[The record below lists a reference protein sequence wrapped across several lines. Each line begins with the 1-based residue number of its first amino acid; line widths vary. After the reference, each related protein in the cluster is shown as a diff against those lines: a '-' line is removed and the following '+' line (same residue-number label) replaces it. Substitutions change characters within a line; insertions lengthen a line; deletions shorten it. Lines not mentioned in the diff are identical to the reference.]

1 MKNWFTALFLKGVF
15 SSKKFW
21 YAISSVVVPVIV
33 TKLGVDEA
41 TATNL
46 FHALLV
52 LVVGQGVID
61 INKKYYLFKSKYLI

>member
-1 MKNWFTALFLKGVF
+1 MKNWFTALFLKGIF

-21 YAISSVVVPVIV
+21 YALSSVVVPVIV

-52 LVVGQGVID
+52 LVVGQGVAD
-61 INKKYYLFKSKYLI
+61 INKK

>member
-52 LVVGQGVID
+52 LVVGQGVAD
-61 INKKYYLFKSKYLI
+61 INKK